1 MPAKNNP
8 KPLDDTSFK
17 FYRNYQIKEFID
29 MINQQVGEEIE
40 PGATKAVSVNHLLPY
55 LNENNFSFFEGK
67 VVNKDTIQ
75 NFINRLNNKRTQFGI
90 NPIQLYRRTRK
101 EPLLITPDVKRK
113 LDYKTTH
120 DALNNSYIIPGLKHG
135 ETLATINNEY
145 YAVPES
151 QDMKRISMDELEE
164 LVNNENEQQ
173 RNNQSDFLFN
183 GQMAQQENV
192 QLLDDL
198 INKYDEISITPFPR
212 DQLRGRNPQQNLQLI
227 LRKFAE
233 IQTRA
238 ASQGRATSKKGMNEL
253 ARIVLDLQRDVKRV
267 AKAISPQGAQEM
279 VEQHNAKYQDKPQSQ
294 WRFQHADVNG
304 DNIPDVVIR
313 NANNEPLYVMVIQQP
328 RVIILHVFH
337 IILHILQV
345 EQGEKMQKL
354 E

>member
-1 MPAKNNP
+1 
-8 KPLDDTSFK
+8 
-17 FYRNYQIKEFID
+17 
-29 MINQQVGEEIE
+29 MINKQVGEEIE

-113 LDYKTTH
+113 LDFKTTH
-120 DALNNSYIIPGLKHG
+120 DALNNSGIIPGLKHG

-145 YAVPES
+145 YAVPEP
-151 QDMKRISMDELEE
+151 QDVVYMSMDELEE

-173 RNNQSDFLFN
+173 RNNQSVFLLN
-183 GQMAQQENV
+183 SQMNQQENV

-212 DQLRGRNPQQNLQLI
+212 EQLRGNPQQNLQLI

-294 WRFQHADVNG
+294 WRFQHADANG